1 MGRKRSPLNLN
12 TISSKIFNHKHPF
25 TVGVEEEYMVCS
37 PSTGELINRANEI
50 MSSIDS
56 DLKQRFSYE
65 LLLSEIEINTSVC
78 RDVDE
83 AVNELIYLRNY
94 VRLLGEKLDYR
105 IGISGTHP
113 TAKPEDQKFVEN
125 NSYNWVSD
133 QLHYYAERNITF
145 ATHVHVAVPD
155 GETAI
160 HVTNSLRQWIAP
172 LLALSANS
180 PFYAGEYTHFK
191 SARTMQFGAFPRTN
205 IPPYFE
211 SYSHYEK
218 MVSDYLKI
226 DSISKSRQI
235 WWKLRPHMDFGTI
248 EFRML
253 DAQRSLVKT
262 KMFISLAQALV
273 YQTSEDYK
281 NKKLNEVFSSEFL
294 SDSLWKASRFD
305 FNAKIIDVNSNTVV
319 TMEDKIRE
327 MVEYASPALADFGNT
342 EILSTINDILKNG
355 SESDVQLDVFKS
367 EGMDGLK
374 QYLMDNVEFKIL

>member
-12 TISSKIFNHKHPF
+12 TMSSKIFNHKHPF
-25 TVGVEEEYMVCS
+25 TVGVEEEYMICS

-83 AVNELIYLRNY
+83 AVNELIFLRNY

-262 KMFISLAQALV
+262 KMFIALAQALV

-294 SDSLWKASRFD
+294 ADSLWKASRFD
-305 FNAKIIDVNSNTVV
+305 FNAKIIDANSNTVV
-319 TMEDKIRE
+319 SMEDKIRE

>member
-12 TISSKIFNHKHPF
+12 KMSSKIFNHKHPF
-25 TVGVEEEYMVCS
+25 TVGVEEEYMICS

-83 AVNELIYLRNY
+83 AVNELIFLRNY

-211 SYSHYEK
+211 SYSHYEQ

-262 KMFISLAQALV
+262 KMFIALAQALV

-294 SDSLWKASRFD
+294 ADSLWKASRFD
-305 FNAKIIDVNSNTVV
+305 FNAKIIDANSNTVV
-319 TMEDKIRE
+319 SMEDKIRE

>member
-12 TISSKIFNHKHPF
+12 TMSSKIFNHKHPF
-25 TVGVEEEYMVCS
+25 TVGVEEEYMICS

-83 AVNELIYLRNY
+83 AVNELIFFRNY

-145 ATHVHVAVPD
+145 STHVHVAVPD

-160 HVTNSLRQWIAP
+160 HTAGALYDLVGPSENNAKSFGEWNNYIIEINHNINKGSVSLNGINIVNFPLSGEEWDEMISNSK
-172 LLALSANS
+172 
-180 PFYAGEYTHFK
+180 FK
-191 SARTMQFGAFPRTN
+191 DWSEFGKHKTGR
-205 IPPYFE
+205 IGLQD
-211 SYSHYEK
+211 HGGR
-218 MVSDYLKI
+218 VS
-226 DSISKSRQI
+226 
-235 WWKLRPHMDFGTI
+235 
-248 EFRML
+248 
-253 DAQRSLVKT
+253 
-262 KMFISLAQALV
+262 
-273 YQTSEDYK
+273 YK
-281 NKKLNEVFSSEFL
+281 NI
-294 SDSLWKASRFD
+294 
-305 FNAKIIDVNSNTVV
+305 KIK
-319 TMEDKIRE
+319 E
-327 MVEYASPALADFGNT
+327 L
-342 EILSTINDILKNG
+342 
-355 SESDVQLDVFKS
+355 
-367 EGMDGLK
+367 
-374 QYLMDNVEFKIL
+374 

>member
-12 TISSKIFNHKHPF
+12 TMSSKIFNHKHPF
-25 TVGVEEEYMVCS
+25 TLGVEEEYMICS

-83 AVNELIYLRNY
+83 AVNELIFLRNY

-218 MVSDYLKI
+218 MVSNYLKI

-262 KMFISLAQALV
+262 KMFIALAQALV
-273 YQTSEDYK
+273 YQTSKDYK

-294 SDSLWKASRFD
+294 ADSLWKASRFD
-305 FNAKIIDVNSNTVV
+305 FNAKIIDANSNTVV
-319 TMEDKIRE
+319 SMEDKIRE

-374 QYLMDNVEFKIL
+374 QYLMDNVKFKIL

>member
-12 TISSKIFNHKHPF
+12 TMSSKIFNHKHPF
-25 TVGVEEEYMVCS
+25 TVGVEEEYMICS

-83 AVNELIYLRNY
+83 AVNELIFLRNY
-94 VRLLGEKLDYR
+94 VCLLGEKLDYR

-262 KMFISLAQALV
+262 KMFIALAQALV

-294 SDSLWKASRFD
+294 ADSLWKASRFD
-305 FNAKIIDVNSNTVV
+305 FNAKIIDANSNTVV
-319 TMEDKIRE
+319 SMEDKIRE

>member
-1 MGRKRSPLNLN
+1 M
-12 TISSKIFNHKHPF
+12 SSKIFNHKHPF
-25 TVGVEEEYMVCS
+25 TVGVEEEYMICS

-83 AVNELIYLRNY
+83 AVNELIFLRNY

-218 MVSDYLKI
+218 MVSNYLKI

-262 KMFISLAQALV
+262 KMFIALAQALV

-294 SDSLWKASRFD
+294 ADSLWKASRFD
-305 FNAKIIDVNSNTVV
+305 FNAKIIDANSNTVV
-319 TMEDKIRE
+319 SMEDKIRE

-374 QYLMDNVEFKIL
+374 QYLMDDVEFKIL

>member
-12 TISSKIFNHKHPF
+12 TMSSKIFNHKHPF
-25 TVGVEEEYMVCS
+25 TVGVEEEYMICS

-83 AVNELIYLRNY
+83 AVNELIFLRNY

-218 MVSDYLKI
+218 MVSNYLKI

-262 KMFISLAQALV
+262 KMFIALAQALV

-294 SDSLWKASRFD
+294 ADSLWKASRFD
-305 FNAKIIDVNSNTVV
+305 FNAKIIDANSNTVV
-319 TMEDKIRE
+319 SMEDKIRE

-355 SESDVQLDVFKS
+355 SESDVQLDIFES

-374 QYLMDNVEFKIL
+374 QYLMDDVEFKIL

>member
-1 MGRKRSPLNLN
+1 MGRKRSPLNLD
-12 TISSKIFNHKHPF
+12 TMSSKIFNHKHPF
-25 TVGVEEEYMVCS
+25 TVGVEEEYMICS

-83 AVNELIYLRNY
+83 AVNELIFLRNY

-262 KMFISLAQALV
+262 KMFIALAQALV

-281 NKKLNEVFSSEFL
+281 NKKLNEFFSSEFL

-305 FNAKIIDVNSNTVV
+305 FNAKIIDVNSKTVV

-355 SESDVQLDVFKS
+355 SESDVQLDIFES

-374 QYLMDNVEFKIL
+374 QYLMDDVEFKIL

>member
-25 TVGVEEEYMVCS
+25 TVGVEEEYMICS

-83 AVNELIYLRNY
+83 AINELIYLRNY
-94 VRLLGEKLDYR
+94 VRLLGENFDYR

-262 KMFISLAQALV
+262 KMFIALAQALV

-294 SDSLWKASRFD
+294 ADSLWKASRFD
-305 FNAKIIDVNSNTVV
+305 FNAKIIDANSNTVV
-319 TMEDKIRE
+319 SMEDKIRE

>member
-12 TISSKIFNHKHPF
+12 TMSSKIFNHKHPF
-25 TVGVEEEYMVCS
+25 TVGVEEEYMICS

-83 AVNELIYLRNY
+83 AVNELIFLRNY

-262 KMFISLAQALV
+262 KMFIALAQALV

-294 SDSLWKASRFD
+294 ADSLWKASRFD
-305 FNAKIIDVNSNTVV
+305 FNAKIIDANSNTVV
-319 TMEDKIRE
+319 SMEDKIRE
-327 MVEYASPALADFGNT
+327 MAEYASPALADFGNT

>member
-12 TISSKIFNHKHPF
+12 TMSSKIFNHKHPF
-25 TVGVEEEYMVCS
+25 TVGVEEEYMICS

-262 KMFISLAQALV
+262 KMFIALAQALV

-294 SDSLWKASRFD
+294 ADSLWKASRFD
-305 FNAKIIDVNSNTVV
+305 FNAKIIDANSNTVV
-319 TMEDKIRE
+319 SMEDKIRE

>member
-12 TISSKIFNHKHPF
+12 TMSSKIFNHKHPF
-25 TVGVEEEYMVCS
+25 TVGVEEEYMICS

-83 AVNELIYLRNY
+83 AVNELIFLRNY

-262 KMFISLAQALV
+262 KMFIALAQALV

-281 NKKLNEVFSSEFL
+281 NKKLNEIFSSEFL
-294 SDSLWKASRFD
+294 ADSLWKASRFD
-305 FNAKIIDVNSNTVV
+305 FNAKIIDANSNTVV
-319 TMEDKIRE
+319 SMEDKIRE

>member
-12 TISSKIFNHKHPF
+12 TMSSKLFNHKHPF

-83 AVNELIYLRNY
+83 AVNELIFLRNY

-262 KMFISLAQALV
+262 KMFIALAQALV

-294 SDSLWKASRFD
+294 ADSLWKASRFD
-305 FNAKIIDVNSNTVV
+305 FNAKIIDANSNTVV
-319 TMEDKIRE
+319 SMEDKIRE

>member
-12 TISSKIFNHKHPF
+12 TMSSKIFNHKHPF
-25 TVGVEEEYMVCS
+25 TVGVEEEYMICS

-83 AVNELIYLRNY
+83 AVNELIFLRNY

-273 YQTSEDYK
+273 YQTTEDYK
-281 NKKLNEVFSSEFL
+281 NKKLNEFFSSEFL

>member
-1 MGRKRSPLNLN
+1 MGRKRSPLNLE
-12 TISSKIFNHKHPF
+12 TMSSKIFNHKHPF
-25 TVGVEEEYMVCS
+25 TVGVEEEYMICS

-94 VRLLGEKLDYR
+94 VRLLGENFDYR

-281 NKKLNEVFSSEFL
+281 NKKLNEFFSSEFL

-355 SESDVQLDVFKS
+355 SESDVQLDIFES

-374 QYLMDNVEFKIL
+374 QYLMDDVEFKIL